1 MTQLTVTPCAGFVK
15 GVTQGIVGV
24 AANPISGAL
33 DFMSSA
39 FEGMDAS
46 SAALLKR
53 ARAAE
58 AQRARL
64 PRAIAGDRRLLA
76 FQRPDGSGMLSDKQ
90 VAPAHEHRSSTQAYG
105 CICKWYDKDY
115 CALLHLPAEG
125 SICRLH
131 AASQLGSLLLRI
143 TKLHHQSHANACPSL
158 PLPRSACAPA
168 ALAVSV

>member
-1 MTQLTVTPCAGFVK
+1 MG
-15 GVTQGIVGV
+15 QGIVGV

-64 PRAIAGDRRLLA
+64 PRAIAGDKRLLP
-76 FQRPDGSGMLSDKQ
+76 FLRPDGNGMMTDKQ
-90 VAPAHEHRSSTQAYG
+90 VSACSSYGSGGGAHMFH
-105 CICKWYDKDY
+105 
-115 CALLHLPAEG
+115 
-125 SICRLH
+125 
-131 AASQLGSLLLRI
+131 SLL
-143 TKLHHQSHANACPSL
+143 NAALPSL
-158 PLPRSACAPA
+158 DLNTISSCCTEYTLKGTVWDGLPCSQ
-168 ALAVSV
+168 